1 MLVTNELT
9 GDLDVEEETTGVE
22 LLYGVSAEEL
32 TGDSEVE
39 ERITMLELPYGTSL
53 EEELLYGVL
62 VEELTGDSEVEEE
75 TTMLELVLVEEL
87 TEAEEPTGA
96 LVVELLTRMLLL
108 GEGVGVLDET
118 EELGAGQLYATFF
131 ALQMLAFDM
140 TCTISVLT

>member
-1 MLVTNELT
+1 
-9 GDLDVEEETTGVE
+9 
-22 LLYGVSAEEL
+22 
-32 TGDSEVE
+32 
-39 ERITMLELPYGTSL
+39 MLELPYGTSL

-62 VEELTGDSEVEEE
+62 VEELTGDSKVEEE
-75 TTMLELVLVEEL
+75 ITMLELPYGTSLEEELLYRVLVEEL
-87 TEAEEPTGA
+87 TGAEEPTGA

-131 ALQMLAFDM
+131 ALQMLAFDT